1 MVVPTSAG
9 NFRDTV
15 YRFTQWFEKIGRLYS
30 TSQNSPYFI
39 NHSQFHQPFLS
50 LSHGFRQEVPRAQKL
65 RPASTQR
72 QVLSKGGLNCSVF
85 NCLCFACSGQEFF
98 LPRLTSFFFRFTR
111 RKALCQLPGYGRHG
125 SVGVKNPLFT
135 VFNRSALFAFNL
147 SSSGRTSLFTRTL

>member
-39 NHSQFHQPFLS
+39 NHSQFHQPFPS

-65 RPASTQR
+65 KPASTQR

-85 NCLCFACSGQEFF
+85 KFF
-98 LPRLTSFFFRFTR
+98 MLRLLRPGILPSSFDQF
-111 RKALCQLPGYGRHG
+111 
-125 SVGVKNPLFT
+125 LFSLHPTQGT
-135 VFNRSALFAFNL
+135 VPIAQIRPSWY
-147 SSSGRTSLFTRTL
+147 SGR